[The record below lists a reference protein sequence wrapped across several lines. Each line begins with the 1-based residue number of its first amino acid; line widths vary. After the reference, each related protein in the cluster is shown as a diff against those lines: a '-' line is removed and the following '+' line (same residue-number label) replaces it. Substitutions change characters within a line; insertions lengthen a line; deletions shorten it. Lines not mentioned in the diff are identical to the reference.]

1 MPKDAYRHGYST
13 TSHRQ
18 SGEAASSI
26 TGRLTPTQI
35 LWVNRPPMQADE
47 RDDKEI
53 VKILLDNGAKL
64 DTIVGDQTPL
74 SIAKQEGNPKIIA
87 LLDSH
92 IPS

>member
-1 MPKDAYRHGYST
+1 
-13 TSHRQ
+13 
-18 SGEAASSI
+18 
-26 TGRLTPTQI
+26 
-35 LWVNRPPMQADE
+35 MQADE